1 MSEKLSLS
9 KVASG
14 LQDSLKNPTTQVT
27 LVSAA
32 GGSVA
37 AGTCGAAVGLFSGGA
52 LGAACGVIPAVF
64 TFGLSIPI
72 GAAIGSGAG
81 LFAGTAVGGSI
92 GAVGGGTAGYLYKT
106 KGKKKQEG
114 PAVKFFDSRDVDQVI
129 PLPPKSY
136 PAALQGMIWMDQGGA
151 FGKTDV
157 PFSAP
162 DLALSFGDT
171 AFSMLDAPS
180 RTIDVDVTGP
190 AWQWMN
196 AKDAYFVFLALKKI
210 GFFYHFQFNE
220 DYSHV
225 QIYPSVNLG
234 ALGKWSLPKLL
245 MSFTMVLQTPPADIG
260 PFPTASTL
268 YEDRVKFAKWD
279 RVSSGLLSPLL
290 GKYGVFHYYVYQIV
304 DGEGRRVQPYYDAC
318 TSLASQSTKPD
329 PSWAVY
335 LGLEVPEGHGFV
347 GLRSDSL
354 SSSSSL
360 KTYGSAS

>member
-1 MSEKLSLS
+1 MSEPLSLS

-14 LQDSLKNPTTQVT
+14 VKKSLKDPTTQVT
-27 LVSAA
+27 LASAA
-32 GGSVA
+32 GGSLA

-52 LGAACGVIPAVF
+52 LGAAIGVIPAVF

-81 LFAGTAVGGSI
+81 ICTGTALGGSI
-92 GAVGGGTAGYLYKT
+92 GVVGGGAAGYLYKT
-106 KGKKKQEG
+106 KGERKKPEG
-114 PAVKFFDSRDVDQVI
+114 PVVKFFNGRDIDQVI
-129 PLPPKSY
+129 PLPPRSY
-136 PAALQGMIWMDQGGA
+136 PQNLQGIIWMDQGGA

-171 AFSMLDAPS
+171 AFSVLDTDS
-180 RTIDVDVTGP
+180 RTIDVDVAGP

-196 AKDAYFVFLALKKI
+196 AKDAYVAYALLKKM

-220 DYSHV
+220 DYSHA

-245 MSFTMVLQTPPADIG
+245 MSFTMVLQQESPETTSPA
-260 PFPTASTL
+260 ASTL
-268 YEDRVKFAKWD
+268 IEDRAKWAKWD
-279 RVSSGLLSPLL
+279 RVSSGLMSPLL

-304 DGEGRRVQPYYDAC
+304 DREGRRVQPYYDAC
-318 TSLASQSTKPD
+318 TSLASKTAKPD
-329 PSWAVY
+329 SSWTDF
-335 LGLEVPEGHGFV
+335 LGLEAPEGHGFV
-347 GLRSDSL
+347 GLRHGTA
-354 SSSSSL
+354 SSSTL
-360 KTYGSAS
+360 KA